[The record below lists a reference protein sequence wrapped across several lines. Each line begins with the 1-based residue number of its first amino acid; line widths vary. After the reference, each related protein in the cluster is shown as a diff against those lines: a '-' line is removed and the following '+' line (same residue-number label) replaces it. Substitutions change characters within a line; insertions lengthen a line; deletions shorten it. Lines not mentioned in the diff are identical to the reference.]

1 MVKVKICGIT
11 NLEDALVS
19 VRAGCDAL
27 GFAFFRKSPR
37 YVSPKKVS
45 SIVKQIPPRIIKIGV
60 FVNAREE
67 AVKRIARMC
76 GLDMLQFHGT
86 ETPEYCSKFAKYKVI
101 KVFRVK
107 DKLDLREVL
116 RYKPFAYLFDTFVKS
131 RMGGTGKNFDWK
143 LIRHLR
149 GVKNPVFLSGG
160 LTAGNVKKAIS
171 IAKPRWVDVCSS
183 IELIPGKK
191 DHVLVRQFIETAKGR

>member
-11 NLEDALVS
+11 NLKDALAS
-19 VRAGCDAL
+19 VDSGCDAL

-45 SIVKQIPPRIIKIGV
+45 SIVKRLPPRIIKIGV
-60 FVNAREE
+60 FVNAKEE
-67 AVKRIARMC
+67 VVNRIARMC
-76 GLDMLQFHGT
+76 RLDMLQFHGT
-86 ETPEYCSKFAKYKVI
+86 ETPEYCKKFKNYKII

-107 DKLDLREVL
+107 DKLDVADIL
-116 RYKPFAYLFDTFVKS
+116 RYKPFAYLFDTYVKS

-143 LIRHLR
+143 LIRHLKGIKR
-149 GVKNPVFLSGG
+149 PIFLSGG
-160 LTAGNVKKAIS
+160 LTAGNVKKAVG
-171 IAKPRWVDVCSS
+171 IAKPSWVDVCSS

-191 DHVLVRQFIETAKGR
+191 DHVKVKRFIKAAKGR

>member
-11 NLEDALVS
+11 NLEDALAS
-19 VRAGCDAL
+19 VVAGCDAL

-45 SIVKQIPPRIIKIGV
+45 SIAKQIPQGIIKIGV

-67 AVKRIARMC
+67 TVKRIARMC
-76 GLDMLQFHGT
+76 RLDMLQFHGR
-86 ETPEYCSKFAKYKVI
+86 ESSEYCKKFKDYKVI

-107 DKLDLREVL
+107 DKLDVANIL
-116 RYKPFAYLFDTFVKS
+116 RYKTFAYLFDTYVRS

-143 LIRHLR
+143 LIRHLK
-149 GVKNPVFLSGG
+149 GLKCPIFLSGG
-160 LTAGNVKKAIS
+160 LTVDNVKKAVG
-171 IAKPRWVDVCSS
+171 IAKPSWVDVCSS

-191 DHVLVRQFIETAKGR
+191 DHVKVKRFIKTAKGR